1 MDWCLIFS
9 LREEY
14 SFGLAIDY
22 SSYPIWNMRQ
32 VSGDSK
38 EFFRVSCN
46 SIEHFLCGTWNFW
59 VIWTIL
65 EAKQQWQ
72 TIEKFQTQ
80 FVNCWSLS
88 SNRVK
93 FSIECS
99 LIFSIQDN
107 LSFFLCWEAVFP
119 IISPNLAFKLL
130 FSITYYWNCG
140 AQQTESNELQIP
152 SYLKW
157 SVQWV
162 PVCSSFSH
170 LR

>member
-1 MDWCLIFS
+1 MKHETSKWRFNGIFQRILQQYRAFYVRNMEIS
-9 LREEY
+9 SDLNY
-14 SFGLAIDY
+14 SR
-22 SSYPIWNMRQ
+22 SRTTMT
-32 VSGDSK
+32 DS
-38 EFFRVSCN
+38 
-46 SIEHFLCGTWNFW
+46 
-59 VIWTIL
+59 
-65 EAKQQWQ
+65 
-72 TIEKFQTQ
+72 IEKFQTQ

-93 FSIECS
+93 FSIECG